1 MVNFP
6 TQIHDCDSHNPAFL
20 DLSSDHSVC
29 STVVSIPLGDSDH
42 VVISVS
48 IVINILKLGTSVT
61 AFEFCEW
68 LQVEINV
75 YIPDS
80 NYQVKPHL
88 SKESITL

>member
-1 MVNFP
+1 MSLSQFP
-6 TQIHDCDSHNPAFL
+6 L
-20 DLSSDHSVC
+20 
-29 STVVSIPLGDSDH
+29 
-42 VVISVS
+42 